1 MKRLIVLFAA
11 SASLAIL
18 INGCDNASSPPA
30 TDTATTAWMLSSAP
44 ADAQSVKEAKADATE
59 GEQVVVRGRI
69 GGRMKPMTAGS
80 PVFVIM
86 DLSVPHCG
94 QIPGD
99 QCPTPWDYCCEKP
112 EDITANSATVQLVDE
127 SGESLDTDPADAG
140 LKPLDEIIVVG
151 TVGPRPSDEILT
163 IRAKGVYRVEQ
174 SQIGETD
181 GEQSGDQLHQHAD
194 HG

>member
-1 MKRLIVLFAA
+1 MKRLIVLIAV
-11 SASLAIL
+11 SASLAL
-18 INGCDNASSPPA
+18 LSTGCDNASAPP
-30 TDTATTAWMLSSAP
+30 DTESTSADWMLSSAP

-112 EDITANSATVQLVDE
+112 EDITANSATVQIVNE
-127 SGESLDTDPADAG
+127 SGEALDTDPASAG

-151 TVGPRPSDEILT
+151 TVGPRPGDDVFT
-163 IRAKGVYRVEQ
+163 IRAKGVYRAEQ
-174 SQIGETD
+174 GQIGDTESS
-181 GEQSGDQLHQHAD
+181 QRGDQSHQHAD
-194 HG
+194 LG